1 MAFEAASLFV
11 ILSPSSSQKY
21 FRGFGVLGLEE
32 AVEPR
37 ALNRPHISQNK
48 LLLFSI
54 YFFKFSSLERLK

>member
-21 FRGFGVLGLEE
+21 FRGFGVLGHEE

-54 YFFKFSSLERLK
+54 YFF